1 MVSTKK
7 EFYYSWRKPHYNEEE
22 LDLVRNFF
30 TDTEWKEIED
40 LTKSDSIYEKLHTC
54 KSKVIRTQMP
64 YNEEE
69 LDLVRDFFTDT
80 EWKEI
85 EDLTESDSIYRKI
98 HILFRKYHTN

>member
-7 EFYYSWRKPHYNEEE
+7 EFYYSWRKPH
-22 LDLVRNFF
+22 
-30 TDTEWKEIED
+30 
-40 LTKSDSIYEKLHTC
+40 
-54 KSKVIRTQMP
+54 

-85 EDLTESDSIYRKI
+85 EDLTESDSIYGKL
-98 HILFRKYHTN
+98 HNLFKKYHTN